1 MSLTKHAW
9 LGLLLLAFNL
19 SSLQAQVSKPDPAN
33 FDRFI
38 AQVYTGSGADFI
50 SPDTRRYAYMKALYE
65 NRITFVK
72 SDAEKLDLDNSLKL
86 LSEVPLYNLYNPA
99 VTRDTGFDPQE
110 FNPFKYQFDFYA
122 ATKLIYRID
131 GTEYLIVIQ
140 PQERKQ

>member
-1 MSLTKHAW
+1 MSLIKTAW
-9 LGLLLLAFNL
+9 LSLLLLAFNL

-50 SPDTRRYAYMKALYE
+50 NPDTRRYAYMKALYE

-99 VTRDTGFDPQE
+99 VTRDTGFDLQE

-122 ATKLIYRID
+122 ATKIIYRID
-131 GTEYLIVIQ
+131 GTDYLIVIQ